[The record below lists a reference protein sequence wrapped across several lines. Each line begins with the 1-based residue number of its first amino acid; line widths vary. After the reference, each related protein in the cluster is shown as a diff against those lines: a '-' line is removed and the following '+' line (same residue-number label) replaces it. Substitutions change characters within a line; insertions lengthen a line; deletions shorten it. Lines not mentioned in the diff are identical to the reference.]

1 MTQPSSPFA
10 LSGKEN
16 NRGKSNAKLSPSSSI
31 INDPKKSRRC
41 DDDDDGTPNIMGRR
55 KGSDMNY
62 SSISPS
68 ERRQRC
74 PSAKTISHQC
84 FPMESLSAASTSSY
98 SSSESLLVD
107 DKTEMETT
115 TKTKE
120 KEGYIL
126 EPTKASP
133 LSRRIM
139 DDVEQIYQS
148 APIPKSYLSKSQK
161 QSPVITINKIPKSYL
176 EKAASPNL
184 VVHKMGK
191 KKKSMEASELL
202 GKQHGGGSSY
212 GATVRR
218 RRTSLASTN
227 AKNSSTSESKGKAY
241 NNSTNPKSSTRS
253 SNKPDPLSVQR
264 EVRQRKERIKEARN
278 ASNSVD
284 GRRNLDKRTV
294 RLRYGEHFKADILQQ
309 RQQLPYLNNGTNHN
323 KRDGSL
329 IHDRSQNG
337 VSIVVRKRPI
347 FDYELDRG
355 DYDVVSIDNTS
366 QSSHDVATIHNTS
379 CHADMKTMLRKDC
392 SFSITAAFDEHSSDD
407 NIYQH
412 VVKPLIL
419 DAACDCGVATILLF
433 GQVSKQKFT
442 YLRMQNLGGCS

>member
-1 MTQPSSPFA
+1 MQPSSPFA

-16 NRGKSNAKLSPSSSI
+16 NRGKSNAKLSSSSSI

-41 DDDDDGTPNIMGRR
+41 DGDDDDDGTPNIMGRR

-84 FPMESLSAASTSSY
+84 FPMESLSAASTSY
-98 SSSESLLVD
+98 SSSELD
-107 DKTEMETT
+107 DKIEKETT

-126 EPTKASP
+126 EPTNASP
-133 LSRRIM
+133 SSRQIM
-139 DDVEQIYQS
+139 AEVEQIYQS

-161 QSPVITINKIPKSYL
+161 QSPVITSTNKIPKSYL

-202 GKQHGGGSSY
+202 LGKQRGGGSSY

-227 AKNSSTSESKGKAY
+227 ANSSTSESKGKA
-241 NNSTNPKSSTRS
+241 N
-253 SNKPDPLSVQR
+253 
-264 EVRQRKERIKEARN
+264 
-278 ASNSVD
+278 
-284 GRRNLDKRTV
+284 
-294 RLRYGEHFKADILQQ
+294 
-309 RQQLPYLNNGTNHN
+309 NNGTNPN
-323 KRDGSL
+323 L
-329 IHDRSQNG
+329 
-337 VSIVVRKRPI
+337 V
-347 FDYELDRG
+347 LDHP
-355 DYDVVSIDNTS
+355 TS
-366 QSSHDVATIHNTS
+366 QF
-379 CHADMKTMLRKDC
+379 L
-392 SFSITAAFDEHSSDD
+392 
-407 NIYQH
+407 
-412 VVKPLIL
+412 
-419 DAACDCGVATILLF
+419 
-433 GQVSKQKFT
+433 
-442 YLRMQNLGGCS
+442 

>member
-10 LSGKEN
+10 LLGKEN
-16 NRGKSNAKLSPSSSI
+16 NRGKSNAKLSSSSSI

-41 DDDDDGTPNIMGRR
+41 DDDDDGTIIMGRR

-62 SSISPS
+62 SSLSPS

-84 FPMESLSAASTSSY
+84 FPMESLSASASTSSY

-107 DKTEMETT
+107 DKTENETT
-115 TKTKE
+115 TNKTKE

-126 EPTKASP
+126 EPTNASP
-133 LSRRIM
+133 SSRQIM
-139 DDVEQIYQS
+139 AEVEQIYQS

-161 QSPVITINKIPKSYL
+161 QSPVITSTNKIPKSYL

-191 KKKSMEASELL
+191 IKKSMEASELL

-227 AKNSSTSESKGKAY
+227 ANFSTSESKGKA
-241 NNSTNPKSSTRS
+241 P
-253 SNKPDPLSVQR
+253 NKPVPLSVQR
-264 EVRQRKERIKEARN
+264 EVWQRKERIKEARN

-294 RLRYGEHFKADILQQ
+294 RLRYGEHYKADILQQ

-366 QSSHDVATIHNTS
+366 QSSHDVATVHS
-379 CHADMKTMLRKDC
+379 CIMHADMKTMLRKDC
-392 SFSITAAFDEHSSDD
+392 SFPITAAFDEQGSDD

-433 GQVSKQKFT
+433 GQVSKH
-442 YLRMQNLGGCS
+442 LRMQQSGGL